1 MNNKILIWVI
11 VFLLLVVWAGAFHM
25 YNSDKMIAGNS
36 LHNMMMWGK
45 IDMDDGKMMMGWDD
59 DAMKEHCKMM
69 PEMKGCEK
77 YAQWNDEKSCNWEKG
92 CGMWKMGETK
102 AMMWAKSWEKF
113 DTSVENLPE
122 AKKSEIVVLKD
133 WDTYEMVASAVKQEV
148 WNRTIKRLAYNGM
161 IPGPL
166 LKVEKW
172 AKIKLKLTNKLWIE
186 TTLHSHW
193 LRLEDSKFD
202 GLPTTMWGE
211 QKPMKDG
218 ESFTYELNF
227 PDTGIFWYHPHM
239 REDYTQEMGLYG
251 SFNVTEENY
260 WNKVDREEFLI
271 LDDFSEDDVFFK
283 DKVNK
288 TLMWRFWNIMMI
300 NNDEDYKLEVNQYET
315 IRLFVTNVAN
325 TRTFNFTI
333 SKDWVNQDVKLVW
346 WDIGRVEKERV
357 INSQIMAPAERY
369 IIETRFDVNWEYTIK
384 SQNRILWKIIV
395 KDTGIR
401 IKQKDFWSD
410 LRNNSSDYKNIRDN
424 LDNFLAKKADKKLR
438 LTIWMEGMWE
448 MRMWMEHKDW
458 KGKMMWGNEEDML
471 KKEESMWGKME
482 HNESDGIEWEDD
494 MKMMNNMSNDKM
506 MEWKLVDEETKKENM
521 DIEWKF
527 KKWDYIKVEIYNDPK
542 SMHPMQHPVHFHWQR
557 FVVLTRD
564 GKVND
569 NLQWK
574 DTTLVRN
581 GEKIEILI
589 EMTNV
594 GLWMSHC
601 HIAEHLQSGMM
612 MNFRVE
618 D

>member
-1 MNNKILIWVI
+1 MNNKILIGVI
-11 VFLLLVVWAGAFHM
+11 VFLLLLVWAGAFHM
-25 YNSDKMIAGNS
+25 YNSDKMMTGNPM
-36 LHNMMMWGK
+36 HNMMMWGK
-45 IDMDDGKMMMGWDD
+45 MDMKWMQMWEWDD

-77 YAQWNDEKSCNWEKG
+77 YKSWDKKQEH
-92 CGMWKMGETK
+92 KMGGMK
-102 AMMWAKSWEKF
+102 WMMWTKSGEKF
-113 DTSVENLPE
+113 DESVENLPE

-148 WNRTIKRLAYNGM
+148 GNRTIKRLAYNGM

-186 TTLHSHW
+186 TTLHSHG
-193 LRLEDSKFD
+193 LRLADSKFD
-202 GLPTTMWGE
+202 GLPSTMWGE

-227 PDTGIFWYHPHM
+227 PDTGVFWYHPHI
-239 REDYTQEMGLYG
+239 REDYTQEMWLYWN
-251 SFNVTEENY
+251 FNVTEKDY
-260 WNKVDREEFLI
+260 WNKVTREEFLI

-288 TLMWRFWNIMMI
+288 TLMWRFGNIMMI
-300 NNDEDYKLEVNQYET
+300 NNDEDYTLEVNQYET
-315 IRLFVTNVAN
+315 TRLFITNVAN

-333 SKDWVNQDVKLVW
+333 SKDWEKQNLKLVW
-346 WDIGRVEKERV
+346 WDIWRVEKEK
-357 INSQIMAPAERY
+357 IIDSQIIAPAERY
-369 IIETRFDVNWEYTIK
+369 IVETRFDVSGEYIIK
-384 SQNRILWKIIV
+384 SQDRILWKIIV

-401 IKQKDFWSD
+401 IKQKAFWSD
-410 LRNNSSDYKNIRDN
+410 LRNNSADYINIRDN

-448 MRMWMEHKDW
+448 MRMWMDHKDW
-458 KGKMMWGNEEDML
+458 KGNMMWGDEEDMV
-471 KKEESMWGKME
+471 KKEESMWWKME

-494 MKMMNNMSNDKM
+494 MKMMNNMSNDAM

-542 SMHPMQHPVHFHWQR
+542 SMHPMQHPVHFHGQR

-564 GKVND
+564 WKIND